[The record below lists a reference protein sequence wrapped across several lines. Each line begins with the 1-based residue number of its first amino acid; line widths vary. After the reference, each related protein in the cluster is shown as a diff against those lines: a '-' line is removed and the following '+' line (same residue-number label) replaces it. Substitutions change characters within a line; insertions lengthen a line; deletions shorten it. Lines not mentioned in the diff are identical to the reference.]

1 MLIRQV
7 TSRADG
13 DRFGKDFGGATHRPS
28 GPHFFPATTEGVDFL
43 NWWRAFILRCATWR
57 AAVCVPVA
65 DKLIEKKNC
74 ARFVDSVRVPFSPR
88 YL

>member
-13 DRFGKDFGGATHRPS
+13 DRFGKDFGGATHRPA

-43 NWWRAFILRCATWR
+43 N
-57 AAVCVPVA
+57 
-65 DKLIEKKNC
+65 
-74 ARFVDSVRVPFSPR
+74 
-88 YL
+88 